1 MPTSV
6 SFARHGEGLGDAGAV
21 IRAQAMAGL
30 EQPVPTCPGWTMRD
44 LVVHVGMAHR
54 WCLANL
60 AGKGPDQWP
69 TEAAVT
75 AEAAAAPDLL
85 DWFDEGLV
93 EVLHTLASSPAD
105 LTTFFFLKDAP
116 PPRHAWA
123 RRQCHETTIHGVDA
137 MASKLGRVPTAA
149 ETWIKADL
157 AADGVDELL
166 MGFVPRKS
174 GTLRTAEPV
183 TALVRATDVD
193 RAWTLRLSA
202 GPVVTTT
209 GDFVSQADPAPDVVL
224 EGSAVE
230 LYLGLWNRGELRQHG
245 RHDLVGQWRQDQRV
259 VWS

>member
-1 MPTSV
+1 M
-6 SFARHGEGLGDAGAV
+6 
-21 IRAQAMAGL
+21 IRAQAMTGL
-30 EQPVPTCPGWTMRD
+30 GQPVPTCPGWTMRD

-60 AGKGPDQWP
+60 AGKGPGEWP
-69 TEAAVT
+69 TEASVA

-116 PPRHAWA
+116 RHREAWA

-137 MASKLGRVPTAA
+137 MAAKAGRVPTPDQ
-149 ETWIKADL
+149 TWITADL

-174 GTLRTAEPV
+174 STLRTAEPV

-202 GPVVTTT
+202 EPPVVTT
-209 GDFVSQADPAPDVVL
+209 GDIASQADSTPDVVV
-224 EGSAVE
+224 EGGAVE
-230 LYLGLWNRGELRQHG
+230 LYLGLWNRGELRQSG
-245 RHDLVGQWRQDQRV
+245 RHDLVGQWREQQRV